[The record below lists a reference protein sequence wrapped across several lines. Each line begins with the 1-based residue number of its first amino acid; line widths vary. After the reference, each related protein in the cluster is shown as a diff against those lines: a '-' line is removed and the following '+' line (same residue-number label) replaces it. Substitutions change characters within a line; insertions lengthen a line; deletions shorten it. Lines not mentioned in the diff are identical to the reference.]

1 MAIEG
6 SLHDVGLAD
15 ICQLLSMG
23 LKTGCP
29 TMTDRSNFGYMYFKR
44 GRVIHASVLNR
55 PDRLGELLVR
65 NGVIDRSH
73 LSEAMEAQAHR
84 KGVRIGDILVENGVL
99 SEEELRKYISLQI
112 EEAVYN
118 LFTWDQGSFHF
129 DPDQKPDEEGMYLV
143 NIHAESL
150 LMEGARRV
158 DEWSLIEK
166 KIPSMDLVFQVV
178 KHPDQEEEGEV
189 DLTSAQRKI
198 LPLLDG
204 HRTVGHIVSESGL
217 VEFEV
222 GKALFG
228 FIQAGFVDKAGKRV
242 AESGSGDER
251 VDQHVSL
258 GVAFFRSG
266 MMEDAVR
273 ELQAALEIE
282 PKCAAAL
289 FRLGLIS
296 FRQGR
301 LREALEYF
309 DRLPES
315 VRTGYAVLRN
325 RALALEMA
333 GRYQDALATLDEA
346 EEELLGDP
354 DLALNR
360 GIIFLKMGDVA
371 KALTGLRAYRSAP
384 SVKKP
389 SPVYYAYTVL
399 AAAIAGQL
407 DYAVAVGREGLGHY
421 PDSGP
426 ILVNTGAV
434 LERRG
439 DMDSAGA
446 YYGRAVS
453 ASPVPAQAHKN
464 LGDHAYAHG
473 DIEAA
478 RIHYEKAVRI
488 NPRLGDD
495 VYLRLGTIAHQ
506 DADHDVARLLWRRAL
521 ELNPQNDLVRTNL
534 EMLESRA

>member
-1 MAIEG
+1 
-6 SLHDVGLAD
+6 
-15 ICQLLSMG
+15 
-23 LKTGCP
+23 
-29 TMTDRSNFGYMYFKR
+29 
-44 GRVIHASVLNR
+44 
-55 PDRLGELLVR
+55 
-65 NGVIDRSH
+65 
-73 LSEAMEAQAHR
+73 
-84 KGVRIGDILVENGVL
+84 
-99 SEEELRKYISLQI
+99 
-112 EEAVYN
+112 
-118 LFTWDQGSFHF
+118 
-129 DPDQKPDEEGMYLV
+129 
-143 NIHAESL
+143 
-150 LMEGARRV
+150 
-158 DEWSLIEK
+158 
-166 KIPSMDLVFQVV
+166 
-178 KHPDQEEEGEV
+178 
-189 DLTSAQRKI
+189 
-198 LPLLDG
+198 
-204 HRTVGHIVSESGL
+204 
-217 VEFEV
+217 
-222 GKALFG
+222 
-228 FIQAGFVDKAGKRV
+228 
-242 AESGSGDER
+242 
-251 VDQHVSL
+251 
-258 GVAFFRSG
+258 
-266 MMEDAVR
+266 
-273 ELQAALEIE
+273 
-282 PKCAAAL
+282 
-289 FRLGLIS
+289 
-296 FRQGR
+296 
-301 LREALEYF
+301 
-309 DRLPES
+309 
-315 VRTGYAVLRN
+315 
-325 RALALEMA
+325 MA

-506 DADHDVARLLWRRAL
+506 GRGPRRGPPSLAPGARAESPERPGAHELGDARIARLNDRSAPSAFSSRLWARTAGPRSLRRSSAGGAARRSPGSVL
-521 ELNPQNDLVRTNL
+521 ERP
-534 EMLESRA
+534 SRARESSSDSPTITTFSPKRSCGFSRSKRPFLDCRLTFPPRSRPSWHRTRPRSSVLPAAARRSGARRWPFRRGECSCCRSTLRLAR